1 MSEEETQTKSPVI
14 TPKRRLSRS
23 KKIPVEKLQENFLSG
38 PADESIDKAAK
49 EMKEN
54 QVITFTDVPKYEWV
68 IFRNQRDPGH
78 VLEFHY
84 SSKTHPFKQYKLID
98 GQKYN
103 LPIEV
108 IRNLERC
115 RENIEKYRR
124 NSEGIPEIY
133 IAGYKTHFVCE
144 RTA

>member
-1 MSEEETQTKSPVI
+1 MVLAV
-14 TPKRRLSRS
+14 RRPE
-23 KKIPVEKLQENFLSG
+23 KKLPVEQLQENHLAG
-38 PADESIDKAAK
+38 PADESIDEVADALQ
-49 EMKEN
+49 EN
-54 QVITFTDVPKYEWV
+54 QVVIVNEMPRVEKV

-84 SSKTHPFKQYKLID
+84 SSKTHPFKQYKLVD
-98 GQKYN
+98 GAQVD
-103 LPIEV
+103 LPLEV
-108 IRNLERC
+108 IKNLEQC

-144 RTA
+144 RV

>member
-1 MSEEETQTKSPVI
+1 MVLITKKPE
-14 TPKRRLSRS
+14 
-23 KKIPVEKLQENFLSG
+23 KKIPVEQLQENHLAG
-38 PADESIDKAAK
+38 PANESIEQVA
-49 EMKEN
+49 EELKEN
-54 QVITFTDVPKYEWV
+54 QVVVVNEMPKVEKV

-84 SSKTHPFKQYKLID
+84 SSKTHPFKQYKLVD
-98 GQKYN
+98 GQQYT

-108 IRNLERC
+108 IKNLEQC

-124 NSEGIPEIY
+124 SSEGIPEIY

-144 RTA
+144 RA

>member
-1 MSEEETQTKSPVI
+1 MSIARKPE
-14 TPKRRLSRS
+14 
-23 KKIPVEKLQENFLSG
+23 KKIPVERLQEEYLSG
-38 PADESIDKAAK
+38 PADEPIDKVA
-49 EMKEN
+49 EELKEN
-54 QVITFTDVPKYEWV
+54 QVVVINEIPKFESI

-98 GQKYN
+98 GHKYD
-103 LPIEV
+103 LPLEV
-108 IRNLERC
+108 IKNLEQC

-124 NSEGIPEIY
+124 NADGVPEIY

-144 RTA
+144 RAA

>member
-1 MSEEETQTKSPVI
+1 MILTDKKPE
-14 TPKRRLSRS
+14 
-23 KKIPVEKLQENFLSG
+23 KKIPVKELQNDHLVG
-38 PADESIDKAAK
+38 PAHESIEQVA
-49 EMKEN
+49 EELKEN
-54 QVITFTDVPKYEWV
+54 QVVVVNEMPRAEKVT
-68 IFRNQRDPGH
+68 FRNQRDPGH

-84 SSKTHPFKQYKLID
+84 ASKTHPFKQYKLID
-98 GQKYN
+98 GQQYD

-108 IRNLERC
+108 IKNLEQC

-144 RTA
+144 RV